1 MASDWP
7 FEIFILFLV
16 PAHPIQIFQIK
27 LSSGFHKVL
36 WFPPPINSYSD
47 ITEIVLKVA
56 LNTTIPL

>member
-16 PAHPIQIFQIK
+16 PAHPIQK
-27 LSSGFHKVL
+27 LASGFHKVL